1 MFVEPPTSPGEI
13 VQSWNDRPAFRA
25 TEALTRYLRMVAV
38 GPGVG
43 CALNVY
49 QPSHWPRSWLPRT
62 RPATRSP
69 AEPVCTR
76 TIGRSPRTM
85 RAEPKPVAQNRIG
98 VKPARVKA

>member
-1 MFVEPPTSPGEI
+1 MFVGPPTSPGKI
-13 VQSWNDRPAFRA
+13 VQSWYDRPAFRA

-49 QPSHWPRSWLPRT
+49 QPSHRPRSCLPRT

-76 TIGRSPRTM
+76 VIGRSPRTM
-85 RAEPKPVAQNRIG
+85 RAEPRPVAQNRTG
-98 VKPARVKA
+98 GKPGRGK